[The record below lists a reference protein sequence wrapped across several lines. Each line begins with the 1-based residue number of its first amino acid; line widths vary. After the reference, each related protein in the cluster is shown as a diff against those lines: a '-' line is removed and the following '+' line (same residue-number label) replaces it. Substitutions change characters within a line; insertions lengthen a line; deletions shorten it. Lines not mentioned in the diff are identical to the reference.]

1 MIKRHNPS
9 ERMSQAVR
17 HGGLIYLSGQVPA
30 ETDGDIAAQTT
41 SVLEKID
48 ALLGEMSA
56 TRANVL
62 SATIYLTSME
72 HFASMNEVWDKWFAA
87 GEAPARTC
95 VEARLA
101 RPTVLVEITVIAAD
115 RESQ

>member
-1 MIKRHNPS
+1 MIAQHNAS
-9 ERMSQAVR
+9 ERMSQAVCY
-17 HGGLIYLSGQVPA
+17 GGLIYLSGQVPA
-30 ETDGDIAAQTT
+30 ESDGDIAAQTT

-62 SATIYLTSME
+62 SATIYLNSME
-72 HFASMNEVWDKWFAA
+72 HFASMNEVWDKWFAS

-95 VEARLA
+95 VEAKLA
-101 RPTVLVEITVIAAD
+101 RPTVLIEITIIATAAI
-115 RESQ
+115 

>member
-1 MIKRHNPS
+1 MIERHNAS

-30 ETDGDIAAQTT
+30 ETDVDIAAQTT
-41 SVLEKID
+41 SVLGKID
-48 ALLGEMSA
+48 GLLGEMSA

-62 SATIYLTSME
+62 SATIYLASME
-72 HFASMNEVWDKWFAA
+72 YFAGMNEVWDKWFAP

-95 VEARLA
+95 VEAKLA

>member
-1 MIKRHNPS
+1 
-9 ERMSQAVR
+9 MSSWRRRPGWGA
-17 HGGLIYLSGQVPA
+17 A
-30 ETDGDIAAQTT
+30 ADTTGDIADQTA

-48 ALLGEMSA
+48 VLLGEMGT

-62 SATIYLTSME
+62 SATIYLASME
-72 HFASMNEVWDKWFAA
+72 YFAGMNEVWDKWFAS

-101 RPTVLVEITVIAAD
+101 RPTVLVEITVIASA
-115 RESQ
+115 SA